1 MVWLGGLPRVRYLYA
16 ALLFEQSYRDFH
28 ADLFPDTTGC
38 EAQLSAAQWLQGHN
52 ASVPR
57 ISLDP
62 AKRSAGENAIQVVAN
77 TEICIFLR
85 YLKNFCKILLSE
97 WCRGH
102 KVYLCDYNLCICQFE
117 ASFYIRVG
125 PCTA

>member
-1 MVWLGGLPRVRYLYA
+1 MYA
-16 ALLFEQSYRDFH
+16 VLLFEQSYRDFH

-77 TEICIFLR
+77 TEICVFLC
-85 YLKNFCKILLSE
+85 YLKSVLKILLSE
-97 WCRGH
+97 VCIGQ
-102 KVYLCDYNLCICQFE
+102 KVVYLCDYNLCIYQFE
-117 ASFYIRVG
+117 GSFYKRVG
-125 PCTA
+125 AYLV